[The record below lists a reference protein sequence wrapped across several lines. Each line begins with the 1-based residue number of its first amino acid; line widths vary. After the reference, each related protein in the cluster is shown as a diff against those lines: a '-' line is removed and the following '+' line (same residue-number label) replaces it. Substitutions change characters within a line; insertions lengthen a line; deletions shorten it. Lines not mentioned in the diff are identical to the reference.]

1 MKKFLTI
8 AIGVL
13 FMAYSSANA
22 QSSKRSNIDYTSL
35 GPIAGF
41 GHSWLSGMDNQ
52 DFKPSIQL
60 GIGMI
65 YSKYEHLGIGADFS
79 VSHEGYRMENEL
91 TNTEWTVNPLY
102 LRLTP
107 KLYYFFG
114 EYGALVRPKIYAGPS
129 VAYKIDERVSLNEEN
144 LSNEETGND
153 IFNDAD
159 LGLTAGAGVN
169 IKIANR
175 TWLNLDGSYYHGLI
189 DVTDNGNANRNL
201 KINVGVLFGL

>member
-91 TNTEWTVNPLY
+91 TNTEWTVNPVY

-114 EYGALVRPKIYAGPS
+114 EYGALVRLAIFIFTPAPAVS
-129 VAYKIDERVSLNEEN
+129 PRSASLNIS
-144 LSNEETGND
+144 LPVSSLLR
-153 IFNDAD
+153 FSF
-159 LGLTAGAGVN
+159 
-169 IKIANR
+169 
-175 TWLNLDGSYYHGLI
+175 WQC
-189 DVTDNGNANRNL
+189 
-201 KINVGVLFGL
+201 FF